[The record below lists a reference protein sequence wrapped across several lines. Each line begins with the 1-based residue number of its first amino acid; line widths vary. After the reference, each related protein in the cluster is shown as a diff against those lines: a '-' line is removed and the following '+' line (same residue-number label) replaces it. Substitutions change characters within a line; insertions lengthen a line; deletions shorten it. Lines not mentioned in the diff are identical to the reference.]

1 MKGGQYRKTL
11 AKIWFEG
18 IIRTRDIRGNLLP
31 KFIELCMETPCWS
44 SSGWAP
50 TWRTETNRNI
60 TEFCYKSVNLLLEE
74 LINLKVICFLILIQS
89 FPRKSS
95 NTASPMM
102 AHNARDFTWNRG
114 CRSNSP
120 PLTHRD
126 QIPHPLDDSDNQVP
140 SSPGRQRCQ
149 MPGVCP
155 GVGGCWSFDLTDT
168 FFKHWYS
175 VRLLSQILQTCIN
188 YARLR

>member
-1 MKGGQYRKTL
+1 MSRAGLSLIIIKTIRQIKSRMKGGQYRKTL

-74 LINLKVICFLILIQS
+74 LINLKVIRFLILIQS
-89 FPRKSS
+89 FPGKSS
-95 NTASPMM
+95 NTAFPHDGSQRQRFHMKSRVQIKYPTP
-102 AHNARDFTWNRG
+102 DTPG
-114 CRSNSP
+114 SNSP
-120 PLTHRD
+120 P
-126 QIPHPLDDSDNQVP
+126 
-140 SSPGRQRCQ
+140 PGRL
-149 MPGVCP
+149 
-155 GVGGCWSFDLTDT
+155 W
-168 FFKHWYS
+168 
-175 VRLLSQILQTCIN
+175 
-188 YARLR
+188 

>member
-1 MKGGQYRKTL
+1 MSRAGLSLIIIKTIRQIKSRMKGGQYRKTL

-44 SSGWAP
+44 SFGWAP

-60 TEFCYKSVNLLLEE
+60 TEFCYKSVNLVLEE

-95 NTASPMM
+95 NTASP
-102 AHNARDFTWNRG
+102 HDGSQRQRFHLKSRVQIKFPTPDTPG
-114 CRSNSP
+114 SNSP
-120 PLTHRD
+120 P
-126 QIPHPLDDSDNQVP
+126 
-140 SSPGRQRCQ
+140 PGRL
-149 MPGVCP
+149 
-155 GVGGCWSFDLTDT
+155 W
-168 FFKHWYS
+168 
-175 VRLLSQILQTCIN
+175 
-188 YARLR
+188 